1 MSVGLTLEGSRAL
14 VTGASG
20 GIGDAIAR
28 ALHSRGAT
36 VLLTAR
42 RAEVLAR
49 LRDELGERAEVLP
62 ADLTDRDAVRELAER
77 AGRVDLLVSNAG
89 LPASGPFLSF
99 EPDQIDRALDVN
111 LRAPMQLTRMLAP
124 GMVERGRGH
133 LVFIS
138 STSGKVSS
146 PGSSLYS
153 GTKFGLRGFAFGLRQ
168 DLRGTGVGVTTV
180 FPGFIREAGMMHD
193 SGVKL
198 PPWVG
203 TRTPEQVAAAM
214 VEGIEAD
221 RAEIDV
227 APLSLRAG
235 GWISGAAPSALAAI
249 QRRLGG
255 GKVSNELGEAQ
266 KGKR

>member
-1 MSVGLTLEGSRAL
+1 MGLTLEGCRAL

-20 GIGDAIAR
+20 GIGQAIAR
-28 ALHSRGAT
+28 ELHSRGAT
-36 VLLTAR
+36 VVLTAR

-49 LRDELGERAEVLP
+49 LRDELGERAEVVP
-62 ADLTDRDAVRELAER
+62 ADLTEGDRVRSLAES
-77 AGRVDLLVSNAG
+77 AGQVDLLVSNAG
-89 LPASGPFLSF
+89 LPASGHLLTF

-111 LRAPMQLTRMLAP
+111 LRAAMQLTRALAP

-133 LVFIS
+133 FVFIS

-146 PGSSLYS
+146 PGSALYS
-153 GTKFGLRGFAFGLRQ
+153 GTKFGLRGFAFGVRE
-168 DLRGTGVGVTTV
+168 DLHGTGVGVSTV
-180 FPGFIREAGMMHD
+180 FPGFISEAGMFHD

-203 TRTPEQVAAAM
+203 TRTPEQVAVAVVKG
-214 VEGIEAD
+214 VESG

-227 APLSLRAG
+227 APLALRAG
-235 GWISGAAPSALAAI
+235 GWISGVAPSTLAAI

-255 GKVSNELGEAQ
+255 TKVSGELGEAQ
-266 KGKR
+266 RSKR